1 MTWVMLRDRCDRT
14 LLRRDPRR
22 CPQSQENSD
31 ENIQRPRYHEEE
43 MENHGASSY
52 QVFPCFSLTQTRLQG
67 FSISWTMGFA
77 SLLPV
82 AKCDVNDA
90 ECYQLHQLYTCFK
103 LKKSSIFSP
112 RSPDH
117 EMVVLTQVLASELT
131 VPRRKCD
138 LGDLIV
144 RTQES

>member
-52 QVFPCFSLTQTRLQG
+52 QVLPSFSMFFPDSNPPPRLLHLLDNG
-67 FSISWTMGFA
+67 IRESA
-77 SLLPV
+77 S
-82 AKCDVNDA
+82 C
-90 ECYQLHQLYTCFK
+90 
-103 LKKSSIFSP
+103 S
-112 RSPDH
+112 
-117 EMVVLTQVLASELT
+117 
-131 VPRRKCD
+131 
-138 LGDLIV
+138 
-144 RTQES
+144 